1 MKINS
6 YNKAR
11 SSSNNS
17 KNIQSNKHFKLGAS
31 LIFGPYFDIK
41 KYLNN
46 NFQQNSVKKEKG
58 DLPPLFDS
66 MNKRTRNSDKKY
78 QLYTLDNDYS
88 PNHRRNIT
96 QLKKPSNL
104 DVSTT
109 ISYNNN
115 SISKNNNN
123 SFSLKSN
130 NGKNSMLY
138 NKLKL
143 SKNRSSK
150 AYLKTESDCHTIY
163 LNKHLDNNEAF
174 NLQNSIRNI
183 KRNVTLSRTDKSI
196 QNIMDNKVAY
206 SNKNADIIFKP
217 IRILNDFN
225 NFQQHELNN
234 NKTNISLFLT
244 DNREISRR
252 NVIIKVLE
260 NQEKNYRKNINNY
273 QKSIDNAKKTI
284 ESDENDFDNYSFNQ
298 KMLCKGVDEL
308 LIKLTLSNRRLTN
321 EFYLLRAG
329 LRVKEDERQKLLERI
344 EDLRIIAKFVTKVLE
359 DDNMNIF
366 KTKIIPDYSSEHL
379 PNYELISKIVCERFN
394 FLLDEDLENLKEDEL
409 LILNEINHLNDSEI
423 LYHQYYKIEYDIIN
437 TLKNKKAVEDEIVEI
452 KKEGIKQSN
461 DIQLR
466 IEDLKK
472 ELEMNNKIYERE
484 KKNYEDMIQGNNSGD
499 NELDEYIRDLYYEVM
514 YLEYHTFPKSK
525 LVNIGK
531 AVMDIKKLIIDKE
544 DKINKFQMAL
554 EQYEIEDK
562 HLFDRVACHRR
573 NDNKELKVNIM
584 KKMIAADQKEKL
596 ENFRIPEEK
605 IIFIKRKVEA
615 PYRPP
620 KKEKIIKID
629 PEIIQQREN
638 NELLTYE

>member
-46 NFQQNSVKKEKG
+46 NFKQNSVKKEKG
-58 DLPPLFDS
+58 DLPPLFDN
-66 MNKRTRNSDKKY
+66 MNKRTRNNEKKY

-96 QLKKPSNL
+96 QLKKPSNFE
-104 DVSTT
+104 VSST
-109 ISYNNN
+109 ISYNN

-150 AYLKTESDCHTIY
+150 TYLKTESDCQTID
-163 LNKHLDNNEAF
+163 LNKNFDNNEAF
-174 NLQNSIRNI
+174 YLQNSIKNI
-183 KRNVTLSRTDKSI
+183 KRNVTLSHTDKSI
-196 QNIMDNKVAY
+196 KNIMENKVAY

-252 NVIIKVLE
+252 NVIIKLLE

-321 EFYLLRAG
+321 EFYLLRAS

-359 DDNMNIF
+359 DDNLNIF

-379 PNYELISKIVCERFN
+379 PNYELISKIVFERFN
-394 FLLDEDLENLKEDEL
+394 FLLDEGLDNLKEDEL

-437 TLKNKKAVEDEIVEI
+437 TLKNKKAVEDEIIEI
-452 KKEGIKQSN
+452 KKEGIKQCN
-461 DIQLR
+461 DIQQR
-466 IEDLKK
+466 IEDLEK
-472 ELEMNNKIYERE
+472 ELIMNKNIYERE
-484 KKNYEDMIQGNNSGD
+484 TKEYEDMIHGNNSGD
-499 NELDEYIRDLYYEVM
+499 NELDECIRDLYYEVM
-514 YLEYHTFPKSK
+514 YLENHILPKNK

-531 AVMDIKKLIIDKE
+531 AVTDVKKLIIDKE
-544 DKINKFQMAL
+544 DKINKLQKIL

-562 HLFDRVACHRR
+562 HLFDIVACHRR
-573 NDNKELKVNIM
+573 NDNKEMKVNIM
-584 KKMIAADQKEKL
+584 KKMMAADQKEKL

-629 PEIIQQREN
+629 PEKIQQREN